1 MGFIGLVA
9 DAATT
14 IQQETDEITRFF
26 SIAHVK
32 QLLNDLGNWSVS
44 LIGKIVIAVLIWFIG
59 KKIIR
64 VLDKLVKKMLD
75 RSTLDKG
82 VVNFVVS
89 VLKFVMYAILIMIVV
104 DKLGFQTTS
113 LLTLFGSAAL
123 AIGMSLQG
131 SLSNFAGGVL
141 ILLFKP
147 FKIGDFVKEDVH
159 GNEGLVEGIDLF
171 YTRMRTFDNKIVI
184 IPNGSL
190 ANTSITNYTAN
201 NKRRIE
207 IKVGI
212 SYDSDMKRA
221 KDILMNVINSQDGIL
236 KNEDNKV
243 YVDALEESQ
252 ITIGTMAWVMT
263 DDYWKIKWELTEKFK
278 NALDD
283 AGIEIPFNQ
292 LSVTINEKQRK

>member
-292 LSVTINEKQRK
+292 LSVTIN

>member
-1 MGFIGLVA
+1 MNALLFQTAQIFTKANWEKVLKSVATWCLGFGKNLLIAIIVLVVGNKLIKCLLKFIGKANEKSKLEPIV
-9 DAATT
+9 TK
-14 IQQETDEITRFF
+14 FL
-26 SIAHVK
+26 S
-32 QLLNDLGNWSVS
+32 S
-44 LIGKIVIAVLIWFIG
+44 LIKFGLYGVLAIVIIGILGIPASSFIAVL
-59 KKIIR
+59 
-64 VLDKLVKKMLD
+64 
-75 RSTLDKG
+75 
-82 VVNFVVS
+82 
-89 VLKFVMYAILIMIVV
+89 
-104 DKLGFQTTS
+104 
-113 LLTLFGSAAL
+113 SAAGLTIGL
-123 AIGMSLQG
+123 AFQG

-184 IPNGSL
+184 
-190 ANTSITNYTAN
+190 
-201 NKRRIE
+201 

>member
-1 MGFIGLVA
+1 MNVLLFQTAQIFTKANWEKVLKSVATWCLGFGKNLLIAIIVLVVGNKLIKCLLKFIGKANEKSKLEPIV
-9 DAATT
+9 TK
-14 IQQETDEITRFF
+14 FL
-26 SIAHVK
+26 S
-32 QLLNDLGNWSVS
+32 S
-44 LIGKIVIAVLIWFIG
+44 LIKFGLYGVLAIVIIGILGIPASSFIAVL
-59 KKIIR
+59 
-64 VLDKLVKKMLD
+64 
-75 RSTLDKG
+75 
-82 VVNFVVS
+82 
-89 VLKFVMYAILIMIVV
+89 
-104 DKLGFQTTS
+104 
-113 LLTLFGSAAL
+113 SAAGLTIGL
-123 AIGMSLQG
+123 AFQG

-236 KNEDNKV
+236 KTK
-243 YVDALEESQ
+243 
-252 ITIGTMAWVMT
+252 ITRYMWMHLKKA
-263 DDYWKIKWELTEKFK
+263 
-278 NALDD
+278 
-283 AGIEIPFNQ
+283 
-292 LSVTINEKQRK
+292 R

>member
-1 MGFIGLVA
+1 MNALLFQTAQIFTKANWEKVLKSVATWCLGFGKNLLIAIIMLVVGNKLIKCLLKFIGKANEKSKLEPIV
-9 DAATT
+9 TK
-14 IQQETDEITRFF
+14 FL
-26 SIAHVK
+26 S
-32 QLLNDLGNWSVS
+32 S
-44 LIGKIVIAVLIWFIG
+44 LIKFGLYGVLAIVIIGILGIPASSFIAVL
-59 KKIIR
+59 
-64 VLDKLVKKMLD
+64 
-75 RSTLDKG
+75 
-82 VVNFVVS
+82 
-89 VLKFVMYAILIMIVV
+89 
-104 DKLGFQTTS
+104 
-113 LLTLFGSAAL
+113 SAAGLTIGL
-123 AIGMSLQG
+123 AFQG

-171 YTRMRTFDNKIVI
+171 YTRMRTFDNKMVI

>member
-1 MGFIGLVA
+1 M
-9 DAATT
+9 
-14 IQQETDEITRFF
+14 
-26 SIAHVK
+26 
-32 QLLNDLGNWSVS
+32 
-44 LIGKIVIAVLIWFIG
+44 
-59 KKIIR
+59 
-64 VLDKLVKKMLD
+64 
-75 RSTLDKG
+75 
-82 VVNFVVS
+82 
-89 VLKFVMYAILIMIVV
+89 
-104 DKLGFQTTS
+104 
-113 LLTLFGSAAL
+113 
-123 AIGMSLQG
+123 
-131 SLSNFAGGVL
+131 L

-171 YTRMRTFDNKIVI
+171 YTRMRTFDNKMVI

-292 LSVTINEKQRK
+292 LSVTINENQRK